1 MEGKKTP
8 QANLETNN
16 MKDVATYCRWKFLLE
31 AVVRIPAGLLLL
43 FVAFF
48 AVPHMVANEVAQGH
62 GSWSALVFATIPFLV
77 GFLIF
82 SSGTRRIHA
91 AFMRNCWFKA
101 GTEGIS
107 FRLPYKSRPKTL
119 FFTNKIVELTLPWKD
134 VLKMYPLQYK
144 VNGIP
149 FGRAL
154 VLETRQGRFNF
165 GGYFKESPACILAAI
180 KNFGDS

>member
-1 MEGKKTP
+1 
-8 QANLETNN
+8 
-16 MKDVATYCRWKFLLE
+16 MKAVATYCRWKFLLE
-31 AVVRIPAGLLLL
+31 AVVRIPVGLLLL
-43 FVAFF
+43 FVAFYV
-48 AVPHMVANEVAQGH
+48 VPVMIGDEVAQGH
-62 GSWSALVFATIPFLV
+62 ASWGALVFATIPFLV

-119 FFTNKIVELTLPWKD
+119 FLTNKIVELTLPWKD
-134 VLKMYPLQYK
+134 VLRMYPLQYK

-154 VLETRQGRFNF
+154 VLETRQGRFKF
-165 GGYFKESPACILAAI
+165 GGYFKESPDVIIAA
-180 KNFGDS
+180 FRGHETAGAR